1 MSAYVVKQFKDVY
14 YRRQYNLVQLW
25 VKYAYGERQS
35 LIEKT
40 INKGITYA
48 LGTRQNDE
56 FFILGHDCF
65 NIYVWAKTIA
75 FVLSVFAFLHVCS
88 ILIIRVIKATFP
100 NKTSSIEAPQKFTK
114 TTNVVEYLELFD
126 MYLEEERID
135 QDCNKHNALLSRMD
149 LECVKLIKNYSEQAT
164 KSYESIKE
172 AMLCLFSINKCSKRF
187 G

>member
-1 MSAYVVKQFKDVY
+1 MNLFQLYKYILVCITEVLMSAYVVKQFKDVY

-126 MYLEEERID
+126 FYLEED
-135 QDCNKHNALLSRMD
+135 LLF
-149 LECVKLIKNYSEQAT
+149 VYLINIY
-164 KSYESIKE
+164 Y
-172 AMLCLFSINKCSKRF
+172 LF
-187 G
+187 